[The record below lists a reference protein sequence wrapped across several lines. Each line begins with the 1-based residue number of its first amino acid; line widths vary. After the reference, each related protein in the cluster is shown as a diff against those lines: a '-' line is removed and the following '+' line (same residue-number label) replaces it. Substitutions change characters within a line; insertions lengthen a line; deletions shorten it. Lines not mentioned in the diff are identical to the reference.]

1 MRRAVLALSMSCAAL
16 WLAAPAPA
24 QQQRRGAVDVDSYR
38 IELLV
43 EPSEQTLS
51 ERAQVTFTPSED
63 RVQTVAFELHNSL
76 KVIAATAEGGQPL
89 QVNRRFNENLV
100 ELYFPEPLERGRPAA
115 VTFQIS
121 GTLRGD
127 EESPIYGITFA
138 AIRSDHAFLLY
149 PARWFPVSGY
159 TTDRYQMELTVRVPA
174 GFRAISSGIAVPAA
188 DGQGVT
194 FRSTSPGFYGSL
206 ALVRGEPRRVESEG
220 SVTEVWFRGERQAN
234 AQAWGEETGR
244 VMAFLTSVFGV
255 PPYRNLALVETGEG
269 APNGYSAPGMIF
281 VSSSAAGAK
290 PNLRLLANQIARQW
304 YGALFSPAHRNHI
317 WITNGMARYAEVLYL
332 EHLNGAQAV
341 EPEIRDLYID
351 ALTVTDAP
359 VRQAARFEDYSPEFF
374 AVTGSKGAAVYHML
388 RWVIGDEA
396 FGKFLKATT
405 DQFANRSITT
415 DDVRRLAESVSG
427 ENLQGFFIQW
437 LESTDAPEFRLKY
450 TIYRTQKGFRVM
462 GTIQQDLDTFRMPVE
477 LKIETEGNPEFQRV
491 IVVGPST
498 DFSVDTFGKPRKVI
512 IDPNGRVLRFS
523 RDMRVAV
530 AIRRGE
536 QFAEIGQYNDALK
549 EYQRA
554 LEVNPI
560 SSLAHY
566 RAGEVYFLMGN
577 YQTAANSFREA
588 LNGDQ
593 EPQWTVVWSH
603 INLGKIFDITQ
614 QRERARNEYQQALRT
629 KDNTQGALEEA
640 AKYLQEPYQRKEQ

>member
-1 MRRAVLALSMSCAAL
+1 MKGAIVAVGTLFAAL

-24 QQQRRGAVDVDSYR
+24 QQRRGAVDVDSYR

-43 EPSEQTLS
+43 EPAQHSLS
-51 ERAQVTFTPSED
+51 ERVQVTFTPGED

-76 KVIAATAEGGQPL
+76 KVIAATAEGGQAL
-89 QVNRRFNENLV
+89 QVNRRFNEHVV
-100 ELYFPEPLERGRPAA
+100 ELYFPEPLERGKPAT

-138 AIRSDHAFLLY
+138 AIRGDHAFLLY

-159 TTDRYQMELTVRVPA
+159 TTDRYQMELTVRAPA
-174 GFRAISSGIAVPAA
+174 GFRAVSSGIAVPSA

-194 FRSTSPGFYGSL
+194 FRSTTPGFYGSL
-206 ALVRGEPRRVESEG
+206 ALVQGEPQRVEAEG
-220 SVTEVWFRGERQAN
+220 SVTEVWFRGERRAN

-244 VMAFLTSVFGV
+244 VMAHLASVFGV

-269 APNGYSAPGMIF
+269 APNGFSAPGVIF
-281 VSSSAAGAK
+281 VSSPVAAAK
-290 PNLRLLANQIARQW
+290 PNPRLLANQTARQW

-317 WITNGMARYAEVLYL
+317 WITNGMARYAELLYL
-332 EHLNGAQAV
+332 EHLNGAQAI
-341 EPEIRDLYID
+341 EPEIRDLYVD

-388 RWVIGDEA
+388 RWVIGDGA
-396 FGKFLKATT
+396 FGKFLKAAT
-405 DQFANRSITT
+405 DEFANRSITT

-512 IDPNGRVLRFS
+512 IDPNGRLLRFS

-640 AKYLQEPYQRKEQ
+640 AKYLEAPYQRKEN

>member
-1 MRRAVLALSMSCAAL
+1 MTGRFLPLSFLLACLVLPVAA
-16 WLAAPAPA
+16 
-24 QQQRRGAVDVDSYR
+24 QSRRGAIDLDQYR
-38 IELLV
+38 IELSV
-43 EPSEQTLS
+43 EPSQQTL
-51 ERAQVTFTPSED
+51 AQRTAVTFSPTED

-76 KVIAATAEGGQPL
+76 NVISVADASGQTL
-89 QVNRRFNENLV
+89 QSNRRLNEHLV
-100 ELYFPEPLERGRPAA
+100 EIYFPQPLERGKP
-115 VTFQIS
+115 VTLNFQIS
-121 GTLRGD
+121 GRLGGE

-138 AIRSDHAFLLY
+138 AIKPTHAWLLY

-159 TTDRYQMELTVRVPA
+159 TTDRYQMELIVRLPA
-174 GFRAISSGIAVPAA
+174 GFQAVSSGVALASPGGDSV
-188 DGQGVT
+188 V
-194 FRSTSPGFYGSL
+194 FRSTTPGFYGSL
-206 ALVRGEPRRVESEG
+206 ALVQGQPVRVQSAG
-220 SVTEVWFRGERQAN
+220 TTTEIWFRGPNA
-234 AQAWGEETGR
+234 AQARPWGDETGQ
-244 VMAFLTSVFGV
+244 VMAYLSSLFGL
-255 PPYRNLALVETGEG
+255 PPYRNLSLVETGEG
-269 APNGYSAPGMIF
+269 APNGYAAPGLLF
-281 VSSSAAGAK
+281 LSSSAAAGK
-290 PNLRLLANQIARQW
+290 PNQRLLANQIARQW
-304 YGALFSPAHRNHI
+304 YGILFSPSHRNHI
-317 WITNGMARYAEVLYL
+317 WITNGMARYAEILYL

-341 EPEIRDLYID
+341 EPDIRDLYVD
-351 ALTVTDAP
+351 ALTVNDAP

-388 RWVIGDEA
+388 RWVIGEEA
-396 FGKFLKATT
+396 FRKFLQAATT
-405 DQFANRSITT
+405 RFANLSIST
-415 DDVRRLAESVSG
+415 DDVRKLAEEASG

-462 GTIQQDLDTFRMPVE
+462 GTITQDLDTFRMPVE
-477 LKIETEGNPEFQRV
+477 LRIDTEGNPEFTRV

-498 DFSVDTFGKPRKVI
+498 DFSVDTFGKPKKVI

-549 EYQRA
+549 EYQKA

-566 RAGEVYFLMGN
+566 RVGETFLLMGN
-577 YQTAANSFREA
+577 YQSAANSFREA

-593 EPQWTVVWSH
+593 EPAWTVVWSH

-640 AKYLQEPYQRKEQ
+640 AKYLQEPYQRKDQ

>member
-1 MRRAVLALSMSCAAL
+1 MTRALLASSTLAAL
-16 WLAAPAPA
+16 CWLAAPA
-24 QQQRRGAVDVDSYR
+24 QQRRAAIDVESYR
-38 IELLV
+38 IELFL
-43 EPSEQTLS
+43 EPAQQALS
-51 ERAQVTFTPSED
+51 EKAVVTFSPAED
-63 RVQTVAFELHNSL
+63 RVQRVAFELHGALN
-76 KVIAATAEGGQPL
+76 VVAATAADGQEL
-89 QVNRRFNENLV
+89 QTSRRVAEHALEVF
-100 ELYFPEPLERGRPAA
+100 FPQPLERGKPVT
-115 VTFQIS
+115 VTFRIS
-121 GTLRGD
+121 GRLAGD
-127 EESPIYGITFA
+127 EESPVYGITFA
-138 AIRSDHAFLLY
+138 AIRPDHAFLLY

-159 TTDRYQMELTVRVPA
+159 TTDRYQMDLTVRAPA
-174 GFRAISSGIAVPAA
+174 GFRVISSGVALPEA
-188 DGQGVT
+188 DGQAVT
-194 FRSTSPGFYGSL
+194 FRSTTPGFYGSL
-206 ALVRGEPRRVESEG
+206 ALAQGAPQRVESEG
-220 SVTEVWFRGERQAN
+220 AVSEIWFRGERQAN
-234 AQAWGEETGR
+234 ARAWGEETGR
-244 VMAFLTSVFGV
+244 VMAWLTSVFGV

-269 APNGYSAPGMIF
+269 APNGYAAPGILF
-281 VSSSAAGAK
+281 VSPAAAGGK
-290 PNLRLLANQIARQW
+290 PNVRLLANQIARQW
-304 YGALFSPAHRNHI
+304 YGVLFSPAHRNHI
-317 WITNGMARYAEVLYL
+317 WITNGMARYAEILYL

-388 RWVIGDEA
+388 RWVIGEEA
-396 FGKFLKATT
+396 FAKFLKAAT

-415 DDVRRLAESVSG
+415 DDVRKLAETVSG

-437 LESTDAPEFRLKY
+437 LESTDAPEFRMKY

-477 LKIETEGNPEFQRV
+477 LRIETEGNPEYQRV
-491 IVVGPST
+491 TVVGPST

-523 RDMRVAV
+523 REMRVAV

-549 EYQRA
+549 EYQKA

-566 RAGEVYFLMGN
+566 RIGEVFFLMGN
-577 YQTAANSFREA
+577 YQSAANSFREA

-593 EPQWTVVWSH
+593 EPSWTVVWSH
-603 INLGKIFDITQ
+603 INLGKIFDVTQ

-640 AKYLQEPYQRKEQ
+640 AKYLQEPYQRKEN

>member
-1 MRRAVLALSMSCAAL
+1 MTRALLAASTLAALS
-16 WLAAPAPA
+16 WIAAPAPA
-24 QQQRRGAVDVDSYR
+24 QQRRAAIDVESYR
-38 IELLV
+38 VELLL
-43 EPSEQTLS
+43 EPAKQALS
-51 ERAQVTFTPSED
+51 ERVQVTFSPAED
-63 RVQTVAFELHNSL
+63 RVQRVAFELHDALSVL
-76 KVIAATAEGGQPL
+76 AATAEDGQAL
-89 QVNRRFNENLV
+89 QTNRRLGEHTV
-100 ELYFPEPLERGRPAA
+100 ELLFPQPLERGKPVA

-121 GTLRGD
+121 GRLAGD
-127 EESPIYGITFA
+127 EESPVYGITFA
-138 AIRSDHAFLLY
+138 AIRQDHAFLLY

-159 TTDRYQMELTVRVPA
+159 TTDRYQMELTVRAPA
-174 GFRAISSGIAVPAA
+174 GYRVISSGVAMPAA
-188 DGQGVT
+188 DGQAVT

-206 ALVRGEPRRVESEG
+206 ALVQGAPRRVEAEGAVSEI
-220 SVTEVWFRGERQAN
+220 WFRGEHQAN

-244 VMAFLTSVFGV
+244 VMAWLINVFGV

-269 APNGYSAPGMIF
+269 APNGYAAPGILF
-281 VSSSAAGAK
+281 ISPAAAGGN
-290 PNLRLLANQIARQW
+290 PNPRLLANQIARQW
-304 YGALFSPAHRNHI
+304 YGVLFSPAHRNHI
-317 WITNGMARYAEVLYL
+317 WITNGMARYAEILYL

-341 EPEIRDLYID
+341 EPEVRDLYID

-388 RWVIGDEA
+388 RWVIGEEA
-396 FGKFLKATT
+396 FAKFLKEAT

-415 DDVRRLAESVSG
+415 DDVRKLAESVSG

-477 LKIETEGNPEFQRV
+477 LRIETEGNPEFQRV

-523 RDMRVAV
+523 REMRVAV

-549 EYQRA
+549 EYQKA

-566 RAGEVYFLMGN
+566 RVGEVFFLMGN
-577 YQTAANSFREA
+577 YQSAANSFREA

-593 EPQWTVVWSH
+593 EPSWTVVWSH

-640 AKYLQEPYQRKEQ
+640 AKYLQEPYQRKEN